1 MSNTIALIGRI
12 LLSFIFIL
20 SGFGKLAAIG
30 GTAGYFGSLGIPAP
44 TAVAVLAG
52 LVELLGGLA
61 VLIGF
66 KTRIAAYALAAFS
79 IGSALIAHTDW
90 SDMMQMI
97 SFQKNMALA
106 GGFLVLAAFGPGSIS
121 VDARRG

>member
-1 MSNTIALIGRI
+1 MSNTIVLIGRI